1 MSSQEVNS
9 STATTTPQHSSITST
24 TSEDDSQNNL
34 PDQAEASNETI
45 DASLT
50 EANAEQRLDNAS
62 VSTESDSLV
71 VRSES
76 VIKSTSKPLFVT
88 SSTPVIKVVDS
99 SQEISEKD
107 SNNDVKRAIGT
118 SVIAQPSSGASQTS
132 FLHSTSNP
140 SPSNPFLRTSSF
152 SAGISSSSHDNSDP
166 NSDSASIFAPPKLFA
181 PFSGS
186 NLFDTSASFQRPS
199 VLRAADSNN
208 EGVFFS
214 SLFCLH

>member
-45 DASLT
+45 DACLT
-50 EANAEQRLDNAS
+50 EGKAEQRLDNAS

-118 SVIAQPSSGASQTS
+118 SVIAQPSSGASPQTS
-132 FLHSTSNP
+132 FLHSTSSP

-186 NLFDTSASFQRPS
+186 NLFDTSTSFQRPS

-208 EGVFFS
+208 EGLFF
-214 SLFCLH
+214 LA